1 MYKNHCK
8 TIIFYT
14 LGLQKHLSVG
24 LQYRYVI
31 SRLQGNR
38 ARGDAMCILGLIL
51 RVPVHLYLI
60 MQKMVLFSGK
70 TDKMLER

>member
-24 LQYRYVI
+24 LQYVI

-38 ARGDAMCILGLIL
+38 ARGDAMCILGLVL

-60 MQKMVLFSGK
+60 MQKMVLISGK
-70 TDKMLER
+70 TGKMLER